1 MAGQKKKPRYSEE
14 TLWFLNYYIGWIGI
28 GNCGQKTSIMD
39 PQGPDCYY
47 LSTLAKKNLDFP
59 FWYVYVRKLFDAL
72 HDMIISNSHNYD
84 VLTSSAMTVL
94 TQLYDAIWT
103 RFVKGCVTSC

>member
-1 MAGQKKKPRYSEE
+1 MAGQKKKTRYSEE
-14 TLWFLNYYIGWIGI
+14 TLWFPNYYIGWIGI

-39 PQGPDCYY
+39 TQGPACYY
-47 LSTLAKKNLDFP
+47 LCTLAKKTWISYFDIGR
-59 FWYVYVRKLFDAL
+59 YVRKLFDAL

-94 TQLYDAIWT
+94 TQLYDI
-103 RFVKGCVTSC
+103 G

>member
-1 MAGQKKKPRYSEE
+1 MAGRKEKLRYSEE
-14 TLWFLNYYIGWIGI
+14 TLWFPNYYIGWIGI

-47 LSTLAKKNLDFP
+47 LSTLAKKLGFP
-59 FWYVYVRKLFDAL
+59 ILIYVRELFDAL

-94 TQLYDAIWT
+94 TQLYDI
-103 RFVKGCVTSC
+103 G